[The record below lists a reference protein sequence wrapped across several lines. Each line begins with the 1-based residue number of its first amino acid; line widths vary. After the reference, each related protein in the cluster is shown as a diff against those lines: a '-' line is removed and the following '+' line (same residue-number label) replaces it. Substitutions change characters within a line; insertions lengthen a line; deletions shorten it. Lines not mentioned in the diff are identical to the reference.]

1 MSQTAL
7 APGPNTARRSR
18 WPGSHRQKLPNLV
31 LTHFSSR
38 YQSAPGGTPHINQ
51 LAAEALQ
58 HYKGQL
64 FLARDFDTYRLEKDF
79 QLHKGDH
86 S

>member
-1 MSQTAL
+1 MQ
-7 APGPNTARRSR
+7 
-18 WPGSHRQKLPNLV
+18 LPNLV

-38 YQSAPGGTPHINQ
+38 YQSYPGGTPHINQ

-64 FLARDFDTYRLEKDF
+64 FLAKDFDTY
-79 QLHKGDH
+79 QLGTDLQLRPMTDD
-86 S
+86 

>member
-1 MSQTAL
+1 MQPL
-7 APGPNTARRSR
+7 GICC
-18 WPGSHRQKLPNLV
+18 
-31 LTHFSSR
+31 
-38 YQSAPGGTPHINQ
+38 PGGTPHINQ

-58 HYKGQL
+58 HYKGHL